1 MKDNHAK
8 EGIFK
13 KASQKM
19 VIGYVWQ
26 HYSTTLTRASNFVTL
41 PSSIRISHFFSG
53 VYWKEMDISQRVY
66 TTAANVSQSIIPLAQ
81 NPYCSF

>member
-26 HYSTTLTRASNFVTL
+26 HYSTTLTRASNFVT
-41 PSSIRISHFFSG
+41 PIRTSHLLSG

-66 TTAANVSQSIIPLAQ
+66 TTAANVSQSITPLEQ